1 MFCKWLQK
9 IALKVGVAMNS
20 FKEEL
25 EENPVVAAVKDE
37 GDLEAALQSDLKVIF
52 VLFGNILNIKAI
64 SEKISNSK
72 KIGILHVDLVEG
84 LSSNEF
90 ALKFLKENTS
100 FQGIISIKPQVLR
113 NAKKLGFIVVQRVF
127 MIDSLSKENMKNHLV
142 KECDAVEILPGL
154 LFKVIKE
161 ISSTLDKPLISGGL
175 ISDKEDVVKTLSS
188 GATCIST
195 TKKDIWYM

>member
-1 MFCKWLQK
+1 MICFRE
-9 IALKVGVAMNS
+9 V
-20 FKEEL
+20 L
-25 EENPVVAAVKDE
+25 EENPIVAADKNE
-37 GDLEAALQSDLKVIF
+37 EHLEAALESDSKVIF
-52 VLFGNILNIKAI
+52 VLFGNILNIKDL
-64 SEKISNSK
+64 SEKISKSN

-90 ALKFLKENTS
+90 ALKFLKENTK

-113 NAKKLGFIVVQRVF
+113 NAKKLGFIGVQRIF

-154 LFKVIKE
+154 LFKIIKE
-161 ISSTLDKPLISGGL
+161 LSLTLDKPLIAGGL
-175 ISDKEDVVKTLSS
+175 ISDKDDVVETLKS

>member
-1 MFCKWLQK
+1 
-9 IALKVGVAMNS
+9 MNN
-20 FKEEL
+20 FKEIL

-37 GDLEAALQSDLKVIF
+37 NDLEVALQSEINVIF
-52 VLFGNILNIKAI
+52 VLFGNILNVKTI

-72 KIGILHVDLVEG
+72 KIGIVHVDLVEG

-90 ALKFLKENTS
+90 ALKFLKQNTD

-113 NAKKLGFIVVQRVF
+113 SAKKLGFIAVQRIF
-127 MIDSLSKENMKNHLV
+127 MMDSLSKENMKNHLV

-154 LFKVIKE
+154 LFKIIKE
-161 ISSTLDKPLISGGL
+161 LSLTLDKPLIAGGL
-175 ISDKEDVVKTLSS
+175 ISEKEDVVETLKS

>member
-1 MFCKWLQK
+1 MVTK
-9 IALKVGVAMNS
+9 IFEGSDVMNN
-20 FKEEL
+20 FKEIL

-37 GDLEAALQSDLKVIF
+37 NDLEVALQSEINVIF
-52 VLFGNILNIKAI
+52 VLFGNILNVKTI

-72 KIGILHVDLVEG
+72 KIGIVHVDLVEG

-90 ALKFLKENTS
+90 ALKFLKQNTD

-113 NAKKLGFIVVQRVF
+113 SAKKLGFIAVQRIF
-127 MIDSLSKENMKNHLV
+127 MMDSLSKENMKNHLV

-154 LFKVIKE
+154 LFKIIKE
-161 ISSTLDKPLISGGL
+161 LSLTLDKPLIAGGL
-175 ISDKEDVVKTLSS
+175 ISEKEDVVETLKS